1 MNIQIALLRA
11 VNVGGTCKLP
21 MADLRKLAE
30 RIGLTDVRTLIQSG
44 NLVFDAGKRSPVAS
58 EALLEKA
65 CAAEFGLKTDIYVRT
80 PTELDQIITGN
91 PFGKETK
98 DAPAFLH
105 VLFMRE
111 APPAVAFKALQSKIK
126 GRETVKAGGRHAYIF
141 FPDGAG
147 ASKLTA
153 AVLARHLGT
162 PGTARNWNTVT
173 KLAAMTHA

>member
-1 MNIQIALLRA
+1 MSVQIALLRA
-11 VNVGGTCKLP
+11 VNVGGRGKLP

-30 RIGLTDVRTLIQSG
+30 RIGLTEVRTLIQSG
-44 NLVFDAGKRSPVAS
+44 NLVFDAGKRSPAAS

-80 PTELDQIITGN
+80 PAEFDAIIAGN
-91 PFGKETK
+91 PFAREAKA
-98 DAPAFLH
+98 APAFLH

-111 APPAVAFKALQSKIK
+111 APGAAAYKALLAAIK
-126 GRETVKAGGRHAYIF
+126 GHGTVKGGARHAYIF
-141 FPDGAG
+141 YPDGAG
-147 ASKLTA
+147 ASKLTP

-173 KLAAMTHA
+173 KLAGMG